1 MVSST
6 SSFTAASNAGF
17 EVHLYK
23 PRHTPWDKLI
33 LVGLHNGAFV
43 AGVAITLYLFTRLN
57 KGPIRTVGAIAGITS
72 ILGIVDFGL
81 PAWGML
87 TFLNIVD
94 VFFLRSTAEVH
105 GWGFPRTVAQ
115 MFAYPNEH
123 ATSPNPRLEN
133 VKALGLCALKYV
145 MVNFLLYFAPSPEI
159 WARIKPLTP
168 AYFLYAGVVALLILG
183 TLGFLIEAILRVIG
197 YVFRQ
202 LHQLINDTECLIHVS
217 RILLGV
223 EMSPM
228 FNNPSGASNI
238 REFWARWN
246 MAIKDGLSRV
256 FFHFKAPPKRSSKSS
271 ANNAKPSASSSAVSA
286 KNGHE
291 LRSRG
296 RPVSKPDY
304 LDETEA
310 SDNAASREPSPD
322 RTLEKKMFKRKVD
335 NPAQKKKPSS
345 FFPKAVAATVTFA
358 ASGLFHEYMNH
369 LAFNG
374 ASGETLVFFLTQAA
388 GTIAYSYLKR
398 TAPGLLRPI
407 PTPLAILFVNIF
419 TFGMAPLFCAP
430 FLRAGF
436 FEDFKAFGL
445 LGPINGF
452 IWFAGDGHGNY
463 LPAFFPVWLRQLLG
477 GK

>member
-1 MVSST
+1 MFSSM
-6 SSFTAASNAGF
+6 SPFTAASNAGY

-23 PRHTPWDKLI
+23 PRHTPWNQLVV
-33 LVGLHNGAFV
+33 VGLHNGAFV
-43 AGVAITLYLFTRLN
+43 AAVAVSLYLFTRLS
-57 KGPIRTVGAIAGITS
+57 KGPIRTLGAIAGITS
-72 ILGIVDFGL
+72 ILVWPSSLGYGRTGLGIVDFGL

-105 GWGFPRTVAQ
+105 SWGLPRTIAQ

-145 MVNFLLYFAPSPEI
+145 MVNFLLYFAPSPKI

-183 TLGFLIEAILRVIG
+183 TLGFLIEAILRTLG
-197 YVFRQ
+197 
-202 LHQLINDTECLIHVS
+202 
-217 RILLGV
+217 ILLGV

-228 FNNPSGASNI
+228 FNNPTAAPNI

-256 FFHFKAPPKRSSKSS
+256 FFHFKAPPKRNSKSS
-271 ANNAKPSASSSAVSA
+271 ANNGKPSASSSAVSA

-296 RPVSKPDY
+296 RPISKPDY

-322 RTLEKKMFKRKVD
+322 RTLEKKRFKRKVD
-335 NPAQKKKPSS
+335 SPAQKKKPSP

-374 ASGETLVFFLTQAA
+374 ASGETLAFFFTQAV

-398 TAPGLLRPI
+398 TAPGLLRSI
-407 PTPLAILFVNIF
+407 PHPLAVAFVNLF

-463 LPAFFPVWLRQLLG
+463 LPAFFPVWLRQFLG